1 MRILMHA
8 EALCM
13 HKIKI
18 DLPPD
23 PAPVRIWLC
32 RLLLFMLMYIYG
44 AMACHIFE
52 EYTVSVLQYARV

>member
-1 MRILMHA
+1 
-8 EALCM
+8 M